1 MTTLQQAIEQVKN
14 AGNKA
19 FVPYIMAGDGG
30 LSTVKPTILSLQKMG
45 VTAIEVGIP
54 FTDPVADGPTI
65 EMAGERA
72 LAEGVTL
79 RNVLETLASFRHE
92 ITVPLVVMT
101 YFNPVLAYGL
111 EQFASACVAGGVK
124 GLIVPDVPLEE
135 SAILRQTLNPHGV
148 DIVQLVSL
156 TSPPERIAR
165 IAAASQGFVYAVTVN
180 GITGARASF
189 ADDLEGH
196 FQRLREMCQIP
207 VLAGFGISTPQQVV
221 SMGVLGD
228 GVIVGSTIVEAL
240 HKGNVAKVEAL
251 VAASKGTIETSTPL

>member
-1 MTTLQQAIEQVKN
+1 MTTLQQAIERAKI

-30 LSTVKPTILSLQKMG
+30 LTTVKPTILKLQQMG

-65 EMAGERA
+65 EQAGERA
-72 LAEGVTL
+72 LAHGVTL
-79 RNVLETLASFRHE
+79 RKVFETLASFREE

-111 EQFASACVAGGVK
+111 ESFAEACVAAGVK

-135 SAILRQTLNPHGV
+135 SAILREKLNPHGV

-165 IAAASQGFVYAVTVN
+165 IVTASQGFVYAVTVN
-180 GITGARASF
+180 GITGARTSF
-189 ADDLEGH
+189 ANELAGH
-196 FQRLREMCQIP
+196 FARFRESSHIP
-207 VLAGFGISTPQQVV
+207 VLAGFGISTPEQVV
-221 SMGVLGD
+221 SMGELGD
-228 GVIVGSTIVEAL
+228 GVIVGSAIVAAL
-240 HKGNVAKVEAL
+240 HEGDFAKVEAL
-251 VAASKGTIETSTPL
+251 VAASKNMREKSTL